1 MDEDE
6 IQETPADDANASDVD
21 FSDDDLDSDEID
33 TDDVDEDEDDE
44 QSLPSFTYRLEN
56 GRIQSMVDEQDAM
69 LQAIKK
75 ILMTDRFVYPIY
87 DEQYGNDI
95 NELIGKDEDY
105 VDDDIERVITEALES
120 DDRIT
125 DVEFISKE
133 VTEKDTLSIVVSVST
148 IFGDLTIETEVTTQ

>member
-1 MDEDE
+1 MDDDE
-6 IQETPADDANASDVD
+6 IQETPADDADAPDTD
-21 FSDDDLDSDEID
+21 FLDDDLDSDDIEN
-33 TDDVDEDEDDE
+33 DDEEDDDD
-44 QSLPSFTYRLEN
+44 QSLPSLTYRLEN
-56 GRIQSMVDEQDAM
+56 GRIQSIVDEQDAM
-69 LQAIKK
+69 LQAVKK

-125 DVEFISKE
+125 NIEFISKE
-133 VTEKDTLSIVVSVST
+133 VTAKDTLSIVVDITT
-148 IFGDLTIETEVTTQ
+148 IFGELTIETEVNTQ

>member
-1 MDEDE
+1 MDDDE
-6 IQETPADDANASDVD
+6 IQETPADDANAPDTD
-21 FSDDDLDSDEID
+21 FSDDDLDSDDVE
-33 TDDVDEDEDDE
+33 TDDVDEDDE
-44 QSLPSFTYRLEN
+44 QSLPSLTYRLEN

-69 LQAIKK
+69 LQAVKK

-95 NELIGKDEDY
+95 NELIGKDEEY

-125 DVEFISKE
+125 NIEFISKE
-133 VTEKDTLSIVVSVST
+133 VTAKDTLSIVVNLTT
-148 IFGDLTIETEVTTQ
+148 IFGDFTIETEVNTQ

>member
-1 MDEDE
+1 MDDDE
-6 IQETPADDANASDVD
+6 IQETPADDADAPDTD
-21 FSDDDLDSDEID
+21 FLDDDLDSDDIEN
-33 TDDVDEDEDDE
+33 DDEEDDDD
-44 QSLPSFTYRLEN
+44 QSLPSLTYRLEN
-56 GRIQSMVDEQDAM
+56 GRIQSIVDEQDAM
-69 LQAIKK
+69 LQAVKK

-125 DVEFISKE
+125 NIEFISKE
-133 VTEKDTLSIVVSVST
+133 VTAKDTLSIVVDITT
-148 IFGDLTIETEVTTQ
+148 IFGELTIGTEVNTQ